1 MLFCPPLPTQVV
13 FIGGTNAYG
22 PSTRPTAFI
31 GQSYKHIMSVNY
43 DPRVEIWAS
52 FQSYDSRV
60 IYYDRNV
67 LYKIDHFG
75 LQHIQSFDAN
85 VVQTNVSAEH
95 Q

>member
-1 MLFCPPLPTQVV
+1 
-13 FIGGTNAYG
+13 
-22 PSTRPTAFI
+22 
-31 GQSYKHIMSVNY
+31 MSVNY

-67 LYKIDHFG
+67 LYKIDHCG